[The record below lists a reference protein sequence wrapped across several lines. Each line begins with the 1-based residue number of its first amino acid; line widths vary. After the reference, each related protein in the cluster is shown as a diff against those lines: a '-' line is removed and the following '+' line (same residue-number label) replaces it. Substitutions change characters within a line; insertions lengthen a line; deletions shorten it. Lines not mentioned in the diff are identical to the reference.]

1 MGPAFRRIRR
11 NHREAVFRAA
21 GDAVMNAMI
30 DNLDA
35 IALQETR
42 ELQLDNEALDLL
54 LFNFLQELIYYK
66 DSELLLLRPNKFN

>member
-1 MGPAFRRIRR
+1 
-11 NHREAVFRAA
+11 
-21 GDAVMNAMI
+21 MNAMI